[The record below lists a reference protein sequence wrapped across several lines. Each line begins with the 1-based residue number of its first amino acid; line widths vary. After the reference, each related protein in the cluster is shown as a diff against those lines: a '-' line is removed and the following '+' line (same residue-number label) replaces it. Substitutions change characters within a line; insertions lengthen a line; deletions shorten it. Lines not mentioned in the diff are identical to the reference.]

1 MTPNVQSCPNIPDCP
16 NQWQLG
22 PWSQCQCTNRATC
35 SCTGEQ
41 KRQVGSGV
49 PLLQEVLNFQ
59 KFRWVV
65 HQLEH
70 VQQWTNHQKAKLV
83 KHHHVPTNQLNA
95 AIRYLSYVPSKKD
108 RIVIFRRFSVMYQP
122 LENIVTQI
130 SFEVYAVRVAP
141 KCKSKFI
148 ICSLDLSRQK
158 WQNID
163 VTSLVIR
170 IKIELNS
177 FEKLKNREKGKT
189 RHNLIIK
196 GDGIKMLNSLAPP
209 LQRAYSSLAALDS
222 SISKYHHPFIRNI
235 LRHKYTLVIL
245 ITIDES

>member
-1 MTPNVQSCPNIPDCP
+1 MSCTPV
-16 NQWQLG
+16 G
-22 PWSQCQCTNRATC
+22 TC
-35 SCTGEQ
+35 STVNEPPKSQACQAPPCANEPTECRD
-41 KRQVGSGV
+41 KVFIICS
-49 PLLQEVLNFQ
+49 
-59 KFRWVV
+59 
-65 HQLEH
+65 LE
-70 VQQWTNHQKAKLV
+70 
-83 KHHHVPTNQLNA
+83 
-95 AIRYLSYVPSKKD
+95 KD

-209 LQRAYSSLAALDS
+209 LQRAYSSLAALES
-222 SISKYHHPFIRNI
+222 SISNYHHPFIRNI

>member
-1 MTPNVQSCPNIPDCP
+1 M
-16 NQWQLG
+16 
-22 PWSQCQCTNRATC
+22 
-35 SCTGEQ
+35 
-41 KRQVGSGV
+41 
-49 PLLQEVLNFQ
+49 
-59 KFRWVV
+59 
-65 HQLEH
+65 
-70 VQQWTNHQKAKLV
+70 
-83 KHHHVPTNQLNA
+83 
-95 AIRYLSYVPSKKD
+95 
-108 RIVIFRRFSVMYQP
+108 
-122 LENIVTQI
+122 
-130 SFEVYAVRVAP
+130 
-141 KCKSKFI
+141 
-148 ICSLDLSRQK
+148 
-158 WQNID
+158 
-163 VTSLVIR
+163 IR